1 MKIFLT
7 RVDKDNAKLTLSIFF
22 CTPPYTRKKSAADP
36 TLFYLFIYFDR
47 GDV

>member
-1 MKIFLT
+1 MQNL
-7 RVDKDNAKLTLSIFF
+7 LSQSFSVP
-22 CTPPYTRKKSAADP
+22 PPYTRKKSAADP